1 MQAGGRLPFSILFT
15 GAPDGKFL
23 RQKAGKAKDE
33 ESVDQPAEQ
42 QVDQAADES
51 SEGIPVSEETRGN
64 RVEEKIENR
73 ASKKQEMRE
82 EAKSIAGAEPHHD
95 PRNESP
101 DSGPAPLDRY

>member
-1 MQAGGRLPFSILFT
+1 MENSSEE
-15 GAPDGKFL
+15 
-23 RQKAGKAKDE
+23 KAGKAKDE
-33 ESVDQPAEQ
+33 EAVGQPGEQ

-51 SEGIPVSEETRGN
+51 TEGIPLSEETHGN
-64 RVEEKIENR
+64 RVEERIENR

-82 EAKSIAGAEPHHD
+82 EAKSIAGTEPHHD